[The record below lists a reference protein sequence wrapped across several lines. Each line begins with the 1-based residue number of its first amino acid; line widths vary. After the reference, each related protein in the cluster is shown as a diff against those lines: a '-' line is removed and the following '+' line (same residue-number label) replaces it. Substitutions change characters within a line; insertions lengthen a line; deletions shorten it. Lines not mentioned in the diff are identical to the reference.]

1 MPQQYMIWLLPAFLI
16 LAMIWMSRSA
26 RKQQARQAEERDA
39 ALVPGNWVVTIG
51 GFYGRVVEVD
61 GDTVTLESPA
71 GDETLWARRAIR
83 GAEEPMFASVED
95 VAEEPESTTD
105 KAAE

>member
-1 MPQQYMIWLLPAFLI
+1 MPQGYIIWIMPILLI
-16 LAMIWMSRSA
+16 LGMWWMSRSA
-26 RKQQARQAEERDA
+26 KKQQARAEQERDA

-61 GDTVTLESPA
+61 GETVTLESPA

-83 GAEEPMFASVED
+83 GAEEPQFGTVVEP
-95 VAEEPESTTD
+95 VEEPESAQD
-105 KAAE
+105 KDAE

>member
-1 MPQQYMIWLLPAFLI
+1 MPQQYMIWLLPLFLI
-16 LAMIWMSRSA
+16 LAMWWMGRSA
-26 RKQQARQAEERDA
+26 KKQQARQEQERDA
-39 ALVPGNWVVTIG
+39 ALVPGKWVVTIG

-61 GDTVTLESPA
+61 GLTVTLESPA

-83 GAEEPMFASVED
+83 GAEEPVFSSLEVTSD
-95 VAEEPESTTD
+95 EPESTTD